1 MKDVMKA
8 RFDEKEKA
16 IDKLYE
22 LGLLIYIHIIHTY
35 ADLTISKAKGID
47 GFYKGLLLPRDVVL
61 CERLID
67 LWTVFHKGIKGG
79 RQMKKP
85 GY

>member
-1 MKDVMKA
+1 MKA

-35 ADLTISKAKGID
+35 ADLTISKA
-47 GFYKGLLLPRDVVL
+47 
-61 CERLID
+61 
-67 LWTVFHKGIKGG
+67 
-79 RQMKKP
+79 
-85 GY
+85 